1 METFLSEAP
10 DDDIPPPIIHRK
22 GRRGAL
28 RIRRLPVTFTS
39 DIRRVITRFFNPGGD
54 ARIGNIIDRVRDLSG
69 GQVDRSLDDV
79 FLKFRTRHGNIT
91 SVFDENY
98 RTAMVMTGR
107 SDDFSHNR
115 RMLIGA
121 YLTSEYSIESAAL
134 FNPSIVAHLNQ
145 RNLPDGAVR
154 FILSLRATGEGHV
167 SSIVFRTGVIFS
179 DQRIQ
184 IDPCS
189 LLTRPG
195 RIIPDSKYEKTLF
208 RRKLKDIGVYEEVA
222 NLVLDRIPEFFT
234 SAELE
239 HAISETRAAASEEL
253 PIDNSLADISWLAYS
268 NYQLELPKEAKASEI
283 VIFPQTSNESHGI
296 EDLRMVR
303 FVDDD
308 GTITYYG
315 TCTAFDGYRVLPQL
329 IETQDFLKIGVHTI
343 NGACAQNKG
352 MALFPRRIGGH
363 YVMCSRIDG
372 ENLYIMVSD
381 IVHFWETA
389 ELLQTPRSPWEFVQI
404 GNCGS
409 PLETPEGW
417 LLLTHGVGP
426 MRTYCI
432 GAMLLDLNDPLK
444 VIGCLDEPLITPTEK
459 ERDGYVPNV
468 AYSCGA
474 MIHGGQLYLP
484 FATSDMISRFA
495 MVSLDALLN
504 RLIG

>member
-1 METFLSEAP
+1 MENSLNDTPGRDRE
-10 DDDIPPPIIHRK
+10 PPAANRK

-28 RIRRLPVTFTS
+28 RIRRLPVTFSS
-39 DIRRVITRFFNPGGD
+39 DIRRVITRFFDPGGE
-54 ARIGNIIDRVRDLSG
+54 ARIRSVVQRVRDLSG
-69 GQVDRSLDDV
+69 GQVDRLLDEV
-79 FLKFRTRHGNIT
+79 FLKFRTRHGNIV
-91 SVFDENY
+91 SVLDENY
-98 RTAMVMTGR
+98 RTAMVMTGL

-121 YLTSEYSIESAAL
+121 YLTAEYSIESAAL
-134 FNPSIVAHLNQ
+134 FNPSIVAHHDQ
-145 RNLPDGAVR
+145 RDLPAGAVR
-154 FILSLRATGEGHV
+154 FIMSLRATGEGHV
-167 SSIVFRTGVIFS
+167 SSIVFRTGVIYS

-189 LLTRPG
+189 RLTRPG
-195 RIIPDSKYEKTLF
+195 RIVPDKQYERTLF
-208 RRKLKDIGVYEEVA
+208 RRKLQDIGVYEQA
-222 NLVLDRIPEFFT
+222 ADLVLDRLAESFT
-234 SAELE
+234 LAQLE
-239 HAISETRAAASEEL
+239 HAVTETRAATSETL
-253 PIDNSLADISWLAYS
+253 PIENALEDIRWLAHS
-268 NYQLELPKEAKASEI
+268 NYQLELPSDATASEI

-303 FVDDD
+303 FLEDD
-308 GTITYYG
+308 GAITYYG

-343 NGACAQNKG
+343 NGARAQNKG

-363 YVMCSRIDG
+363 YLMCSRIDG

-389 ELLQTPRSPWEFVQI
+389 ELLQAPRFPWEFVQI

-468 AYSCGA
+468 AYTCGA

-484 FATSDMISRFA
+484 FATSDMITRFA
-495 MVSLDALLN
+495 MVSLDSLLN

>member
-1 METFLSEAP
+1 MSDAP
-10 DDDIPPPIIHRK
+10 AHDREPPTINRK

-28 RIRRLPVTFTS
+28 RVRRLPVTFTS
-39 DIRRVITRFFNPGGD
+39 DIRRVITRYFDPGGE
-54 ARIGNIIDRVRDLSG
+54 ARIRRIVERVIALNA
-69 GQVDRSLDDV
+69 GQVDRLLDDV
-79 FLKFRTRHGNIT
+79 FLKFHTRHGNIA
-91 SVFDENY
+91 SVLDENY
-98 RTAMVMTGR
+98 RTAMAMIGE

-121 YLTSEYSIESAAL
+121 YLTAEYSIESAAL
-134 FNPSIVAHLNQ
+134 FNPSIVPHHNQ

-154 FILSLRATGEGHV
+154 FIMSLRATGEGHV
-167 SSIVFRTGVIFS
+167 SSIVFRTGVIYS
-179 DQRIQ
+179 DHRIQ

-189 LLTRPG
+189 RLTRPG
-195 RIIPDSKYEKTLF
+195 RIVPDKQFEKTLF
-208 RRKLKDIGVYEEVA
+208 RRKLRDIGVYEEVA
-222 NLVLDRIPEFFT
+222 DLVLDGLADSFT
-234 SAELE
+234 LAQLE
-239 HAISETRAAASEEL
+239 HAITESRAAAFEKLQIEDAL
-253 PIDNSLADISWLAYS
+253 ENISWLAHS
-268 NYQLELPKEAKASEI
+268 NYQLELPRDAKASEI

-308 GTITYYG
+308 GAITYYG

-343 NGACAQNKG
+343 NGARAQNKG
-352 MALFPRRIGGH
+352 MALFPRRVGGH

-372 ENLYIMVSD
+372 ENLYIMMSD

-389 ELLQTPRSPWEFVQI
+389 ELLQQPRCPWEFVQI

-409 PLETPEGW
+409 PLETPQGW

-432 GAMLLDLNDPLK
+432 GAMLLDLDDPLK
-444 VIGCLDEPLITPTEK
+444 VIGCLDEPLIAPTER

-468 AYSCGA
+468 AYTCGA
-474 MIHGGQLYLP
+474 MIHNGQLYLP
-484 FATSDMISRFA
+484 FATSDIITRFA
-495 MVSLDALLN
+495 TVSLDSLLN
-504 RLIG
+504 RLIS